1 MCPSPLC
8 PVVTRISGAPAQ
20 RQRGASEVLGAL
32 LMTALVVV
40 TMAVAGVALAPQFSD
55 GSGGTPLVDCEFTY
69 EDGALQVTHGGG
81 HAADASELAVVL
93 RDGSG
98 ASTRVPFVVDE
109 GDGDGRFEVDE
120 TARFGPLAG
129 RTEVL
134 VVTDN
139 VIVCEAIV
147 YPTTPTATPGSTPS
161 ARPTPTGTATPTAS
175 PTATP
180 TSTPTATPTPTPTSG
195 NQRPAA
201 EFTTDRKGRSSNVDL
216 DGSPS
221 TDPDGS
227 IVSYRWDVG
236 NDGSID
242 HTGET
247 VENADVPQGA
257 LVRLVVTDDDGATD
271 TRIRYVP

>member
-1 MCPSPLC
+1 MCPSLFDC
-8 PVVTRISGAPAQ
+8 DVTRPSEPPDR

-40 TMAVAGVALAPQFSD
+40 TMTVAGVALAPQFSD
-55 GSGGTPLVDCEFTY
+55 GAGGTPLVDCEFTY

-81 HAADASELAVVL
+81 HGADASELAVVL

-109 GDGDGRFEVDE
+109 GDDDGRFEVDE
-120 TARFGPLAG
+120 TARFGPLGG

-147 YPTTPTATPGSTPS
+147 YPTTPTPTPGSTPS
-161 ARPTPTGTATPTAS
+161 ATPTPTGTATPTAP
-175 PTATP
+175 PTA
-180 TSTPTATPTPTPTSG
+180 TPTATPTPSPTPG
-195 NQRPAA
+195 NQPPTA

-227 IVSYRWDVG
+227 VVSYRWDVG
-236 NDGSID
+236 NDGTID
-242 HTGET
+242 DTGET

>member
-1 MCPSPLC
+1 MCPSLLC
-8 PVVTRISGAPAQ
+8 PAVTRISGALKQ

-40 TMAVAGVALAPQFSD
+40 TMTVAGVALAPQFSD
-55 GSGGTPLVDCEFTY
+55 GPGGTPLVDCEMTY

-81 HAADASELAVVL
+81 HGADASDLAVVL

-120 TARFGPLAG
+120 TARFGPLTG

-147 YPTTPTATPGSTPS
+147 YPTTPTATPGAT
-161 ARPTPTGTATPTAS
+161 PTPTAAPTPTATPTAS

-180 TSTPTATPTPTPTSG
+180 TLTPTSG
-195 NQRPAA
+195 NQPPTA
-201 EFTTDRKGRSSNVDL
+201 EFTTSRKGRSSNVDL
-216 DGSPS
+216 DGFPS

-236 NDGSID
+236 NDGTID
-242 HTGET
+242 HTGGM